1 MPVVSLRPGE
11 TLSTPLPA
19 SSGPTGA
26 DNSAI
31 PPLAEQN
38 VPTSSWA
45 ERLKN
50 TPGYKADKELAASF
64 ADAMVNAAGRE
75 TGNSYDEPVVPVPPD
90 SMFAQWRQQ
99 LDALLASPD
108 FEQWADF
115 NNIDRSK
122 PIRIAPADGTSQ
134 AHIVAA
140 LKSDAPREKAPLMLF
155 AAGQGKTLPHTWLLI
170 MQAASTLS
178 PNGHSLEVPAAARA
192 SSGVHAERPASIRE
206 IANFYG
212 EALPSTQQS
221 AVQRAN
227 QLKQADSFP
236 AADSS
241 LSTAQFDMRADEM
254 LEHQQKTLGDMRN
267 DNRLFQQ
274 LSNVLDL
281 IDADAEPDETRPS
294 FITTLPTPE
303 ATERAEKA
311 NIKDLL
317 KSTHLEIDPSSWY
330 FQDEQLIPE
339 DTVTL
344 EQFIHDKFGKVPE
357 TRAEILNLIGVLR
370 QTEPATPLHGNYT
383 GALGWEAPVSAS
395 EQKELYSHIAYNNLQ
410 LPGLSAGKKTDAF
423 NYLTKNRHWTS
434 TELRNPAHVLSQIL
448 ASPKARELEASLQKK
463 MGAAEDPDSSDWVLA
478 AMLLGLDAPTWL
490 GTPKKANQTAGFDL
504 ADKAFHGKPLDTIKQ
519 ALVDHLVQTQRASQ
533 EMAPVAAHLLLASA
547 APELQVKDIPKDVT
561 YGSPA
566 WFSLKATVAYIEAKH
581 PGSSSL
587 MSFAEVVKYGE
598 VNPISDDD
606 QALLN
611 EVKQAAVID
620 WALAYGVLKPS
631 ATGEYSAQ
639 QLNAAHTT
647 FTEVMTGLK
656 KIAQDLNAPVPLQKS
671 MALEV
676 MGQHIKNVPFEAAV
690 ITNPQSRTNNA
701 LNDGPLHVNTGP
713 YSLLDMYLSE
723 HAPSLK
729 DDNTWYSLNP
739 SKVPDGSIKLLGDLP
754 DIKPLHRDAVA
765 NYQQSRDSGLVNLT
779 KHLIAQLP
787 IEDRHH
793 LEFGKLDLFIE
804 GTVIK
809 HTSYTQAG
817 NINHDQPFPEQEN
830 DKRSLIVR
838 ATDGDSVRAYEFCPQ
853 ENRLKPLSDFKP
865 GLQGEWTRQP
875 AGIIGGDK
883 FSNTAIVPFD
893 VPAGVAGSLDATT
906 PGDGAVP
913 ASYTS
918 ARSQFLGE
926 LLARHTFGKS
936 PLDEWVSATGHT
948 TRFSEEDQDFEHSK
962 ELLLGS
968 IPGVNLVRNVVKGD
982 WLAVAADLIFD
993 GVMYATTAG
1002 LGGGFKGV
1010 KTLRAATKRT
1020 RQTFGNRLFN
1030 RSRALTSSTPTTDFD
1045 RLLRG
1050 RTGRNDLSKFATRPD
1065 VAEGTYRKNGATF
1078 SVSAKLDKKT
1088 GKIHAFDPVKNRT
1101 YGKPLENFTPHK
1113 QVDDAVP
1120 GTSRSSLTGR
1130 ERALDTALGRDN
1142 VIQMGGKMKALNM
1155 IGNKIHTFT
1164 DEYKNLSRLN
1174 IVAHGTER
1182 DWVDNLFGSGT
1193 KVCIDDKY
1201 YGAKDLIKLLRSKK
1215 VDPASFNTVRLL
1227 ICHSAEGRSRSFARL
1242 FQKEIKRPVKA
1253 FEGTVSVAQNSTYIT
1268 TQRNIERASAALSNK
1283 GADATTL
1290 NFIADNALKK
1300 RFVNKII
1307 TRVEKDHGAK
1317 IKINIADV
1325 DKPDVLIDGIVTYQ
1339 PRWFKH

>member
-1 MPVVSLRPGE
+1 MPAVS
-11 TLSTPLPA
+11 PA
-19 SSGPTGA
+19 LIPSPAVQAPPQSPPVTAVTVPAPAPVPSA
-26 DNSAI
+26 D
-31 PPLAEQN
+31 
-38 VPTSSWA
+38 VPAWVN
-45 ERLKN
+45 LIKKN
-50 TPGYKADKELAASF
+50 PDYKADMALSAAY
-64 ADAMVNAAGRE
+64 ADALVEAATGTDTNA
-75 TGNSYDEPVVPVPPD
+75 YDTPHLPVSPD
-90 SMFAQWRQQ
+90 STFGQWRQQ
-99 LDALLASPD
+99 LDALLASHD
-108 FEQWADF
+108 FGQWADAQH
-115 NNIDRSK
+115 IDQSK
-122 PIRIAPADGTSQ
+122 PIRIAPANGTSQ
-134 AHIVAA
+134 AHIVAS
-140 LKSDAPREKAPLMLF
+140 LKAASPREKAPLVLF
-155 AAGQGKTLPHTWLLI
+155 AAGQGKTLPHTWPLI

-178 PNGHSLEVPAAARA
+178 PNGHSLEVPAAGRA
-192 SSGVHAERPASIRE
+192 SSSVHAERPASIRE
-206 IANFYG
+206 IASFYG
-212 EALPSTQQS
+212 EVLPSTVQT
-221 AVQRAN
+221 AAQRAT

-236 AADSS
+236 AGDSS
-241 LSTAQFDMRADEM
+241 LSTAQLDTRTGDR
-254 LEHQQKTLGDMRN
+254 LEHQQKTLGDIRN

-274 LSNVLDL
+274 LSNVLHL
-281 IDADAEPDETRPS
+281 IDADTEPDETRPYS
-294 FITTLPTPE
+294 ITTLPTPE
-303 ATERAEKA
+303 AIERAEKA
-311 NIKDLL
+311 RIKDLL
-317 KSTHLEIDPSSWY
+317 KGTHLEIDPSSWY
-330 FQDEQLIPE
+330 FQDEQLVPE
-339 DTVTL
+339 DNVTL
-344 EQFIHDKFGKVPE
+344 EQFIHDKFGKIPE
-357 TRAEILNLIGVLR
+357 TRAEILNLIGLLK
-370 QTEPATPLHGNYT
+370 QTEPATPPHGNYT

-395 EQKELYSHIAYNNLQ
+395 EQRELYSHIAYNNLQ

-434 TELRNPAHVLSQIL
+434 TELRNPAHVLREIL

-463 MGAAEDPDSSDWVLA
+463 MGAAENPDGCDWVLA

-504 ADKAFHGKPLDTIKQ
+504 ADKAFHGKPLDTIKH
-519 ALVDHLVQTQRASQ
+519 ALVEHLVQTRRASQ

-587 MSFAEVVKYGE
+587 MSFAEVVKYGD
-598 VNPISDDD
+598 VNPISDAD
-606 QALLN
+606 QTLLN

-631 ATGEYSAQ
+631 ATGEYSAE

-656 KIAQDLNAPVPLQKS
+656 KIKQEVNAPVPLQKS

-676 MGQHIKNVPFEAAV
+676 LGQHIKNVPLEAAV

-701 LNDGPLHVNTGP
+701 LNDGLLHVNTGP

-723 HAPSLK
+723 HAPNLK
-729 DDNTWYSLNP
+729 DDNTWYSLAP
-739 SKVPDGSIKLLGDLP
+739 SKVPDAAIKLLGDLP
-754 DIKPLHRDAVA
+754 DIKSRHRDAVA
-765 NYQQSRDSGLVNLT
+765 NFQQSRTSGLVNLT

-787 IEDRHH
+787 IEDRQH

-809 HTSYTQAG
+809 HTSYTRAG
-817 NINHDQPFPEQEN
+817 NINHDQPFPEQAS

-838 ATDGDSVRAYEFCPQ
+838 ATHGDSVKAYEFCPQ
-853 ENRLKPLSDFKP
+853 QNTLKPLSDFKP
-865 GLQGEWTRQP
+865 GLQGDWARQP

-883 FSNTAIVPFD
+883 FSNTAIEPFD
-893 VPAGVAGSLDATT
+893 VPAGVTGSLDATL

-926 LLARHTFGKS
+926 LLARHTFGNR

-982 WLAVAADLIFD
+982 WLAVTSGLVFD

-1002 LGGGFKGV
+1002 LGGGLKGV
-1010 KTLRAATKRT
+1010 KTLGAATKRT
-1020 RQTFGNRLFN
+1020 PQTFGNRFFN
-1030 RSRALTSSTPTTDFD
+1030 RTRALTSSTPATDVD

-1078 SVSAKLDKKT
+1078 SVQAKLDKKT

-1101 YGKPLENFTPHK
+1101 YGKPLENFTPHTH
-1113 QVDDAVP
+1113 VDNALP

-1142 VIQMGGKMKALNM
+1142 VIQMGGPMEDLKMLGHEM
-1155 IGNKIHTFT
+1155 HTFSDKGKT
-1164 DEYKNLSRLN
+1164 RLN
-1174 IVAHGTER
+1174 IVAHGRKPSAMDQGFGTGTR
-1182 DWVDNLFGSGT
+1182 AYVDNVPYDAPGL
-1193 KVCIDDKY
+1193 V
-1201 YGAKDLIKLLRSKK
+1201 KLLRSKG
-1215 VDPASFNTVRLL
+1215 VDPAKYKSVRLL
-1227 ICHSAEGRSRSFARL
+1227 ICYSANGRHRPFARL

-1253 FEGTVSVAQNSTYIT
+1253 FEGPVFMSHGSTPMANFHKKAQEIVTRNSPHLGPHAVNREADKLMDAMFGKGQVTPH
-1268 TQRNIERASAALSNK
+1268 IEKAHGS
-1283 GADATTL
+1283 T
-1290 NFIADNALKK
+1290 I
-1300 RFVNKII
+1300 
-1307 TRVEKDHGAK
+1307 RV
-1317 IKINIADV
+1317 NIAPMDAPEV
-1325 DKPDVLIDGIVTYQ
+1325 WRDTVITYQ
-1339 PRWFKH
+1339 PRQFKR